1 MADLQQIMQLG
12 QQLQGRLQQLETDL
26 ADRSIDATAGGG
38 MVRVTVD
45 GRGALRSLNV
55 DPAVFD
61 DHDADFLA
69 ELILSAVSEAQ
80 RRATD
85 ERQTAMQQLQPASFP
100 MLP

>member
-1 MADLQQIMQLG
+1 
-12 QQLQGRLQQLETDL
+12 LQQLETDL

>member
-26 ADRSIDATAGGG
+26 ADRAIDATAGGG

-69 ELILSAVSEAQ
+69 ELILSAISEAQ

-85 ERQTAMQQLQPASFP
+85 ERQAAMQQLQPSSFP
-100 MLP
+100 MSP

>member
-80 RRATD
+80 RRATK
-85 ERQTAMQQLQPASFP
+85 ERQAAMQQLQPASFP

>member
-45 GRGALRSLNV
+45 GRGALRSLDV

-85 ERQTAMQQLQPASFP
+85 ERQAAMQQLQPASFP

>member
-26 ADRSIDATAGGG
+26 ADRAIDAAAGGG

-45 GRGALRSLNV
+45 GRGALRSLNI

-69 ELILSAVSEAQ
+69 ELILSAISEAQ
-80 RRATD
+80 RRAMD
-85 ERQTAMQQLQPASFP
+85 ERQSAMQQLQPSSFP
-100 MLP
+100 TSP